1 MIRFEMMLLILAG
14 LLLNRIMLSEKAVD
28 MTNQEN
34 LLPVRLGVAAVSVA
48 NSYIDRVT
56 GSALSFDEFTTANA
70 VEPLSSDSVAK
81 LPSLSAS
88 LGRDAGEVNQSQ
100 FDDIDDYNGLDTMI
114 TVQDVGNFRV
124 RCTLRYFD
132 PTADSTTT
140 SKTWCKQFSVS
151 VTDTIPGSNK
161 SYFVF
166 NGTKAEVKKVV
177 VLSYQRFLN

>member
-1 MIRFEMMLLILAG
+1 M
-14 LLLNRIMLSEKAVD
+14 V
-28 MTNQEN
+28 
-34 LLPVRLGVAAVSVA
+34 
-48 NSYIDRVT
+48 
-56 GSALSFDEFTTANA
+56 
-70 VEPLSSDSVAK
+70 
-81 LPSLSAS
+81 
-88 LGRDAGEVNQSQ
+88 
-100 FDDIDDYNGLDTMI
+100 

-177 VLSYQRFLN
+177 VLSYHRFLN

>member
-1 MIRFEMMLLILAG
+1 MIKFEMMLLILAG
-14 LLLNRIMLSEKAVD
+14 LLLNRIMLSEKAID
-28 MTNQEN
+28 LTNQEN
-34 LLPVRLGVAAVSVA
+34 HMAVQLGVAAVSVA
-48 NSYIDRVT
+48 NSYVDRVT

-70 VEPLSSDSVAK
+70 VEPLSSDSLAK

-88 LGRDAGEVNQSQ
+88 LGRDAGEVSQSQ
-100 FDDIDDYNGLDTMI
+100 FDDIDDYNGLDTMV

-124 RCTLRYFD
+124 RCTLQYFD
-132 PTADSTTT
+132 PTADSTTS
-140 SKTWCKQFSVS
+140 SKRWCKQFSVS

-177 VLSYQRFLN
+177 VLSYHKFLN